1 MSSIKYIL
9 LSGALGVAGQFI
21 LKLAMA
27 SLGPLSLQLDALPFL
42 VLSIVLN
49 PLVVSGLAVYVTG
62 TFFWLVAL
70 SRTDLSYAYPFASLN
85 YVLVLVVSW
94 LGLGEQLSLVRIVGV
109 VAICLGV
116 WAISRSPARST
127 RRQSKQ
133 SAAAP
138 AVAAEGAHSR

>member
-27 SLGPLSLQLDALPFL
+27 SLGPLSLQLDTLPSL

-49 PLVVSGLAVYVTG
+49 PLVIGGLAIYVTG

-85 YVLVLVVSW
+85 YILVLVVSW

-109 VAICLGV
+109 IAICLGV

-133 SAAAP
+133 SVAAP
-138 AVAAEGAHSR
+138 AVAAEGAHTP